1 LKIPA
6 VDIPSALTAGTF
18 ISATFTPGRR
28 QALGLP
34 DIDFPQL
41 GKLRLAVECQDAA
54 RNVSMPRNRFERP
67 DVAGREKSAF
77 AERYLRID
85 SLPGLHKIAFH
96 QRLKLQIIR

>member
-1 LKIPA
+1 MRCGL
-6 VDIPSALTAGTF
+6 F
-18 ISATFTPGRR
+18 ICRAR
-28 QALGLP
+28 QALPYALPVGLP

-54 RNVSMPRNRFERP
+54 RNVSMPRNRFECP
-67 DVAGREKSAF
+67 DVAGREKPAF

>member
-1 LKIPA
+1 MFVVGMVLA
-6 VDIPSALTAGTF
+6 TVLTVLGTF
-18 ISATFTPGRR
+18 YFLKNYILLHDSRDPLVKQGGLMGRSR
-28 QALGLP
+28 
-34 DIDFPQL
+34 
-41 GKLRLAVECQDAA
+41 AVECQDAA

-96 QRLKLQIIR
+96 QRLKRQNVR